1 MSTNFFLLD
10 FCAISSVSF
19 FFFFQVCEK
28 HFLTSDF
35 VTTSTYRD
43 EKTGRV
49 LEVPLQ
55 LRRLKSGAKPSLF
68 PNCPSY
74 LSRPTT
80 VVREGPEEKRLR
92 LEGESLQEAI
102 RQSVE
107 AHEEE
112 KKKNN
117 ISTFEDLLTA
127 LTSFQT
133 NTFWTK
139 LVTHDKLPKLR
150 FSRSSN
156 RAVFCDSVS

>member
-1 MSTNFFLLD
+1 M
-10 FCAISSVSF
+10 
-19 FFFFQVCEK
+19 CEK

-49 LEVPLQ
+49 FEVPLQ
-55 LRRLKSGAKPSLF
+55 LRRLKSGAIPSLF
-68 PNCPSY
+68 LNCPSY

-112 KKKNN
+112 KKKND
-117 ISTFEDLLTA
+117 ISTFDDLLTA

-139 LVTHDKLPKLR
+139 PVTHDKVLFLNFDSQEAPTVR
-150 FSRSSN
+150 FS
-156 RAVFCDSVS
+156 VSVS